1 MELTQVDVLNAVCE
15 WLNRALE
22 GLKLKAPVIT
32 ESGADDPYNVRYSPV
47 AVYPYYI
54 PMSTMDESGA
64 DEALAIAHSPSVT
77 VIPTGV
83 NVEGDG
89 AIDELQYGIRLMLLT
104 YDPGVRPDEGEI
116 ELPDRQGHEGA
127 LALSDRIILSLRRA
141 GRIGGLSINGVRAKA
156 WEQSGQV
163 VDMRPFYRTVIE
175 FGLSGYLQSVRDDM
189 ALLE

>member
-15 WLNRALE
+15 WLNGALE

-54 PMSTMDESGA
+54 PMNIMA
-64 DEALAIAHSPSVT
+64 EAGEATAIAHSPSVT

-141 GRIGGLSINGVRAKA
+141 GRIGGLGIGGVKAKA

-175 FGLSGYLQSVRDDM
+175 FGLSGYLQSVRGDM